1 MNFKE
6 RLEQLKAA
14 RKASLID
21 EATFQ
26 RAKQTLFTELKTG
39 VVVSAEQEP
48 TQHKAISPP
57 RQAQSATELD
67 HSVVPADEQMDMN
80 FQERLDQLKSAY
92 QLGLMDEKTFR
103 QSKQTL
109 FTELKTGIVQ
119 VETPAETPQTDF
131 PTHSVEIPI
140 QYTRASKRG
149 TSLLLGLLFIG
160 VIASGIYGW
169 RLRNPVPVHAPPPA
183 VETTPMADVLPD
195 AQAYQKSP
203 QQVQALQ
210 QQAAQRFGLPII
222 FQDPL
227 KDGSRG
233 PKLVIIPAG
242 KFLMG
247 APVTEGGD
255 VDERL
260 HSVTIERTF
269 AISQYPVTFQDYERF
284 AQAQDLPI
292 PDEQGW
298 GRGQR
303 PVINITWQ
311 QAHAYAEWLSG
322 QSEQRYRLPTEAEWE
337 YAARAGTTT
346 PFHFGTTIN
355 TGQANYAGHF
365 VYQGGQQGVYRR
377 QTFPVGQFAVNAWG
391 LADVHG
397 NVWNWTCSVYDQ
409 EYSGAEQRCADDN
422 EIKPMAVRGGSWSN
436 EPKDLRSAS
445 RFSLNPDLQLNVVGF
460 RVVREIDPLRGRFLT
475 QR

>member
-6 RLEQLKAA
+6 RLEQLKAT
-14 RKASLID
+14 RKAGLMD

-39 VVVSAEQEP
+39 VVVSAGQEP
-48 TQHKAISPP
+48 TQDKAIRPP
-57 RQAQSATELD
+57 RQAQSVAEPEQPA
-67 HSVVPADEQMDMN
+67 VPSDAQMDMN
-80 FQERLDQLKSAY
+80 FQERLEQLKSAF

-109 FTELKTGIVQ
+109 FAELKTGIVQ
-119 VETPAETPQTDF
+119 VETPAETPQPDA
-131 PTHSVEIPI
+131 PLESVEIPI
-140 QYTRASKRG
+140 QNTRPSKRI
-149 TSLLLGLLFIG
+149 TSLLLGVLFIG
-160 VIASGIYGW
+160 VISAGIYGW
-169 RLRNPVPVHAPPPA
+169 QLRNSAPVPLSPPV
-183 VETTPMADVLPD
+183 VETAPIDAVPPD
-195 AQAYQKSP
+195 AQAYQQSP
-203 QQVQALQ
+203 QQVKALQ
-210 QQAAQRFGLPII
+210 RQAAQRFGLPVV

-227 KDGSRG
+227 DDGSRG
-233 PKLVIIPAG
+233 PELVIIPAG
-242 KFLMG
+242 KLLMG
-247 APVTEGGD
+247 APATEGGD
-255 VDERL
+255 ADERL
-260 HSVTIERTF
+260 HVVTIERTF
-269 AISQYPVTFQDYERF
+269 AISQYPITFQDYERF

-292 PDEQGW
+292 PDDQGW

-311 QAHAYAEWLSG
+311 QASAYAEWLSG
-322 QSEQRYRLPTEAEWE
+322 KSAQRYRLPTEAEWE

-346 PFHFGTTIN
+346 PFHFGTTI
-355 TGQANYAGHF
+355 TTEQANYAGHF
-365 VYQGGQQGVYRR
+365 VYQNGQQGVYRR

-409 EYSGAEQRCADDN
+409 EYAGAEQRCSDDN
-422 EIKPMAVRGGSWSN
+422 ESKPRAVRGGSWSN